1 MSKEEVEALVAPHP
15 ETVDLVDSWLTA
27 HDIDLSSAQRENG
40 GSWLTVVVSVD
51 QASRMLNTTYNVYR
65 HAQSDD
71 YVVRAMSYSLPAVL
85 HGHIGTVAPTTYFG
99 TMRSM
104 KATSRLQPQIKPI
117 DSDVEVA
124 HKLVGPGSLATV
136 PSSCATTITPA
147 CLRALYNTSTYVPQ
161 ATTKNSIG
169 VAGYLDEFANRADLQ
184 TFFSRFRTDA
194 VGGTFTTVRVQN
206 GGDDQTDP
214 GVEVSFDRRNKPS
227 F

>member
-1 MSKEEVEALVAPHP
+1 MVAPHP
-15 ETVDLVDSWLTA
+15 ETIDLVDSWLTA
-27 HDIDLSSAQRENG
+27 HNIDLSSAQRENG

-51 QASRMLNTTYNVYR
+51 QASRMLNTTYNLYR

-71 YVVRAMSYSLPAVL
+71 YVVRAMSYSLPTVL

-104 KATSRLQPQIKPI
+104 KATNRLQPEIKTI
-117 DSDVEVA
+117 ENDNEVA

-136 PSSCATTITPA
+136 PASCSTTITPS

-184 TFFSRFRTDA
+184 TFFQRFRTDA

-214 GVEVSFDRRNKPS
+214 GVEVSFYNLVIHI